1 LFLERLLWSGTK
13 VANLRLNILESPS
26 PELSVE
32 RYSPDYFSEFQD
44 LFPTK
49 EFPET
54 HPLRLL
60 LRKPYEEQVSVVL
73 QNKSPKSITVLA
85 FHWIFPETPDH
96 SSIRKYASNS
106 YHVEVF
112 RPVLAAGAK
121 MLASPLSENA
131 EESVLTHIKAGGGV
145 IAGFFRSSRDPILPD
160 DGEIG
165 FVLDLVGF
173 EDGEIAGPDPDR
185 YAATVQG
192 RKRAAEYVVRQIS
205 RAQSENRDP
214 APVLKALL
222 ELPLRKDDQFIAS
235 VKSFSREYLSPGDV
249 PRQQLRLQR
258 MENLPAPPRFFRKE
272 GNEPPDTP

>member
-1 LFLERLLWSGTK
+1 

-131 EESVLTHIKAGGGV
+131 EESVLTHIKAGAGV

-165 FVLDLVGF
+165 FVLDLVASKMAKSL
-173 EDGEIAGPDPDR
+173 DRIPIAMRQR
-185 YAATVQG
+185 Y
-192 RKRAAEYVVRQIS
+192 KAESVRLNMS
-205 RAQSENRDP
+205 
-214 APVLKALL
+214 
-222 ELPLRKDDQFIAS
+222 
-235 VKSFSREYLSPGDV
+235 
-249 PRQQLRLQR
+249 
-258 MENLPAPPRFFRKE
+258 
-272 GNEPPDTP
+272 